1 MNFAV
6 DQFAATAYTAPPL
19 TNASHHELLFMSQ
32 VLPDG
37 PHTLTMTQN
46 SQANGETNV
55 IDLDYILYNTTAT
68 TGQTLFVDDADTLVQ
83 YSGAWSELS
92 FEDYFQHTAHVSTVA
107 GSAVSFTFQGNFVSL
122 NGPIAYGPDGR
133 GLNASVVIDGGQPS
147 LLAPTHPTLAGNTT
161 FNSPIFTSSG
171 LASGT
176 HNLVITTLDNDH
188 PLYVDYFLFG
198 DTSGAASSSTTPA
211 PAPAGASAQAIAPP
225 IGSTSRP
232 SRAPN
237 VAAIVGGVVGAV
249 AVIAILLIGFLLW
262 RHWRRRRREI
272 ETPPSRT
279 VFTSP
284 NARWQQRMSAAS
296 SVTTLAGRDDDDLPY
311 SERKEPRYLSD

>member
-1 MNFAV
+1 
-6 DQFAATAYTAPPL
+6 L
-19 TNASHHELLFMSQ
+19 TWTTSCTTPRR
-32 VLPDG
+32 LPG
-37 PHTLTMTQN
+37 K
-46 SQANGETNV
+46 
-55 IDLDYILYNTTAT
+55 
-68 TGQTLFVDDADTLVQ
+68 TLFVDDADTVVQ
-83 YSGAWSELS
+83 YSGAWSEPS

-107 GSAVSFTFQGNFVSL
+107 GSAVSFTFKGNFVSL
-122 NGPIAYGPDGR
+122 NGPIVYGPDGR
-133 GLNASVVIDGGQPS
+133 GLNASVVIDGGSPS
-147 LLAPTHPTLAGNTT
+147 FLAQTLPTLAGNTT

-198 DTSGAASSSTTPA
+198 DTSGAASSSPTPA
-211 PAPAGASAQAIAPP
+211 AGASGQAIAPPSASAPAIAPP
-225 IGSTSRP
+225 IGSSSRI

-249 AVIAILLIGFLLW
+249 AVIAILIVGFLFW